1 MTYEESVQRLQ
12 AIVAELEGDRVPLA
26 QALTL
31 FEEGITRLREA
42 ATTLQD
48 ADARVRTLVQQLDGS
63 FELLEAR
70 G

>member
-1 MTYEESVQRLQ
+1 MTYEDSLQRLQ
-12 AIVAELEGDRVPLA
+12 AIVAELESDRVPLA

-42 ATTLQD
+42 AATLQD
-48 ADARVRTLVQQLDGS
+48 ADARVRTLVEQLDGS
-63 FELLEAR
+63 FDLLDAR

>member
-1 MTYEESVQRLQ
+1 MTYEESLQRLQ

-42 ATTLQD
+42 AATVQD
-48 ADARVRTLVQQLDGS
+48 ADARVRTLVEQLDGS
-63 FELLEAR
+63 FQLLEPRA
-70 G
+70 